1 MKNLL
6 GGNVVGAPMSSAVCT
21 HERQPKTQLA
31 LSACE
36 DHIVLYAT
44 SKNLSQ
50 IKRRKSVIGKMNKLG
65 ERMDC
70 LAQGIRHHA
79 LVILSGKIAK
89 IAFCSERS
97 INLQSPSGKM
107 LRMHYKVSIPIS
119 KIMKAKPRMKAV
131 NSNPY
136 ASDNDYEVELNT
148 KATPSSGTLEATELM
163 IAVLKIRLS
172 ASQTMPH
179 IVITTSFVT
188 MHKSLML

>member
-1 MKNLL
+1 
-6 GGNVVGAPMSSAVCT
+6 
-21 HERQPKTQLA
+21 
-31 LSACE
+31 
-36 DHIVLYAT
+36 
-44 SKNLSQ
+44 
-50 IKRRKSVIGKMNKLG
+50 
-65 ERMDC
+65 
-70 LAQGIRHHA
+70 
-79 LVILSGKIAK
+79 
-89 IAFCSERS
+89 
-97 INLQSPSGKM
+97 
-107 LRMHYKVSIPIS
+107 
-119 KIMKAKPRMKAV
+119 MKAV